1 MIMSNTK
8 EEDEDE
14 DEVQLS
20 FDTEVSAKEHNTGME
35 IHISDNHQ
43 GENHCLTSA

>member
-1 MIMSNTK
+1 MIMSDTK
-8 EEDEDE
+8 DEDEDE

-20 FDTEVSAKEHNTGME
+20 FDTEVSAHKRNTGME

-43 GENHCLTSA
+43 GENQCLTSA

>member
-8 EEDEDE
+8 DEDEDE

-20 FDTEVSAKEHNTGME
+20 FDTEVSAHKRNTGME